1 MKLFDKILIA
11 NRGEIAVRVIR
22 SAKKLGIKTVAV
34 YSDADEDALHVNMA
48 DEAYHIG
55 SNELHDSYLNMDK
68 IIRTALL
75 SKAEAVHP
83 GYGFMSERTEF
94 ARKCKEAGLVF
105 IGPDPESIHLM
116 GNKIEARKFAK
127 SLNVPMTE
135 GFTGTHEDLKKAA
148 QNMDF
153 PVLLKAAAGGGGKG
167 MRIVRSIED
176 LDTAIETTSREALNY
191 FGDGSIFI
199 EKFIENP
206 RHIEFQI
213 IGDHFGNVVHLFER
227 ECSIQRRYQ
236 KIIEESPSPSLTE
249 EVRAKMGEVAVRIG
263 KGINYKNAGTIEF
276 LVDEKLNFYFLEM
289 NTRVQVEHPV
299 TEEVT
304 GIDIVEEQ
312 IIIAAGNPMRFKQSD
327 IKQKGHAIECR
338 IYAEDPEKNFMPS
351 PGVMNAYHE
360 PSGNGIRIDTG
371 IAKATTIHSFF
382 DPMVS
387 KLIVFGSDR
396 EIARKRS
403 VAALKEYV
411 IHGIKTNIPYLIAL
425 LEDKQFI
432 TNKISTNYCDTQSQG
447 LIDKIEADKKAV
459 PEHIVIFTFLMF
471 SLNNKKEGVDPSV
484 WEKIGYW
491 RHNMEIVVVL
501 EEKEHIISIK
511 KITGKQYHFEMNGE
525 SYLGLLKNID
535 SQSIEII
542 LNDFHYK
549 AHISSTKTGDTW
561 LNLNGNIFSLKRKD
575 ILTEEKILG
584 SGADGEFSGTIS
596 SPMPGKVIKLSK
608 EEGIDFTKGDVLLIV
623 ESMKMENNILAPFNG
638 KLITYKVKV
647 GDMVDGSSQ
656 LVEFEKLDEKEVAE

>member
-34 YSDADEDALHVNMA
+34 YSDADEDALHVYMA
-48 DEAYHIG
+48 DEAYHLG

-75 SKAEAVHP
+75 SKAEAIHP
-83 GYGFMSERTEF
+83 GYGFMSERAEF

-135 GFTGTHEDLKKAA
+135 GFTGTHKDLKKAA

-167 MRIVRSIED
+167 MRIVRSIEE
-176 LDTAIETTSREALNY
+176 LDMAIETTSREALNY

-236 KIIEESPSPSLTE
+236 KIIEESPSPTLTE

-276 LVDEKLNFYFLEM
+276 LVDERLNFYFLEM

-338 IYAEDPEKNFMPS
+338 IYAEDPERNFMPS
-351 PGVMNAYHE
+351 PGTMNAYHE

-425 LEDKQFI
+425 LEDKHFI
-432 TNKISTNYCDTQSQG
+432 NNKISTNYCDTQSQG
-447 LIDKIEADKKAV
+447 LIDKIEADKKDV

-471 SLNNKKEGVDPSV
+471 SLNNKNGKVGPSV
-484 WEKIGYW
+484 WERIGYW

-501 EEKEHIISIK
+501 EEKEHTISIK
-511 KITGKQYHFEMNGE
+511 KITGKQYKFELNGT
-525 SYLGLLKNID
+525 SYFALLKNIEC
-535 SQSIEII
+535 QSIEII

-549 AHISSTKTGDTW
+549 AHIFYEKTGDTW

-584 SGADGEFSGTIS
+584 SGTDGEFGGTIS

-608 EEGIDFTKGDVLLIV
+608 EEDSNFKKGEVLLIV

-638 KLITYKVKV
+638 KLIAYKVKV

-656 LVEFEKLDEKEVAE
+656 LVDFEIAEEKVEA